1 MKNIQPSILLLFLI
15 VVLSNQQCQS
25 QKASSQKSILDV
37 FEQWKSEQYTKRTH
51 VELKDCTID
60 AVING
65 GENHPGIG
73 IPNEFQVSYAYIND
87 DDQLDALVLFSP
99 RQCDGGN
106 ASMNAQTRVL
116 ILSQGQS
123 YTIDDT
129 FIDQAE
135 RKHIESMRTWG
146 FFWIERAIDGHFY
159 GTYSAYKDED
169 PRCCPSIE
177 RKFRLSYATGELYFF
192 EN

>member
-1 MKNIQPSILLLFLI
+1 MKMCP
-15 VVLSNQQCQS
+15 
-25 QKASSQKSILDV
+25 
-37 FEQWKSEQYTKRTH
+37 
-51 VELKDCTID
+51 
-60 AVING
+60 VING

-106 ASMNAQTRVL
+106 ASMNAQKRVL

-129 FIDQAE
+129 FIDQVEQNHNKKTGA
-135 RKHIESMRTWG
+135 WG
-146 FFWIERAIDGHFY
+146 WFWIDRAADRYFY

-177 RKFRLSYATGELYFF
+177 RRFQINYATRELYFF